1 MKVKIL
7 SNPKKQWALEV
18 AAKLTGMLKQ
28 ANHSIVSKS
37 AEATICIG
45 GDGTILYHHHKGR
58 IQGPILGIGGDKS
71 YVCQLHYK
79 ELDKV
84 LPVLNGNMQ
93 PVMTLECVV
102 GNDRFRVLNDVV
114 VHATH
119 YRVAELS
126 VAVDNTRAGAF
137 EGDGLIVSSPLGS
150 AAYSYSAGGAQLR
163 PDERKLS
170 IVPICPYRR
179 AFSPLVLQ
187 ENSKVEITV
196 GSDCALIMD
205 GIFVKRLKKGER
217 VTVTKGPDIRFYDG
231 VGVWR

>member
-1 MKVKIL
+1 MKIKII
-7 SNPKKQWALEV
+7 SNPKKQWALD
-18 AAKLTGMLKQ
+18 AAGKLASMLKQ
-28 ANHSIVSKS
+28 NGHSVVSRGAN
-37 AEATICIG
+37 ATICIG
-45 GDGTILYHHHKGR
+45 GDGTILYHHHKNCISGT
-58 IQGPILGIGGDKS
+58 ILGIGGDKS

-84 LPVLNGNMQ
+84 LTVLNGNTQSIMA
-93 PVMTLECVV
+93 LECIV
-102 GNDRFRVLNDVV
+102 GSDRFRVLNDVV

-126 VAVDNTRAGAF
+126 VSVDNKPAGAF
-137 EGDGLIVSSPLGS
+137 EGDGLIVSSSLGS
-150 AAYSYSAGGAQLR
+150 AAYSYSAGGTQLR

-170 IVPICPYRR
+170 VVPICPYRR
-179 AFSPLVLQ
+179 VFTPVILP

-205 GIFVKRLKKGER
+205 GIFVKHLKKGEHIA
-217 VTVTKGPDIRFYDG
+217 VSKGPDARFYEG